1 MLGGFE
7 HHRVETFYFEVKYYR
22 RSGGKL
28 HITQVQGLDFKVPV
42 PVSPAEI
49 WICWLLF
56 YSVLSVIWD
65 SQSVLVQNIRQYNTM
80 V

>member
-28 HITQVQGLDFKVPV
+28 HITQVQGLDFKE
-42 PVSPAEI
+42 SAEI

-56 YSVLSVIWD
+56 YSVLSGIWD